1 MADEIQ
7 YVTPDILRT
16 EIEAQD
22 KRFDAKLDA
31 QDKRFDAK
39 LEAQD
44 KRFDAKLE
52 AQDKRFD
59 ARLRTELEAQD
70 KRFDARLRTELE
82 AQDKRFDAKLDAF
95 RAEMRASMDALRT
108 EMLDAF
114 TVAVRGFEES
124 TRAHIAALDDKY
136 RDTPPRLTIV
146 EARVDEVVPR
156 VEHIERRLFTPE
168 PPKRRRRAQRR

>member
-22 KRFDAKLDA
+22 KRFDVKLDA

-44 KRFDAKLE
+44 KRFDAKL
-52 AQDKRFD
+52 D
-59 ARLRTELEAQD
+59 
-70 KRFDARLRTELE
+70 

-146 EARVDEVVPR
+146 ETRVDEVVPR